1 MKKLIFFSSL
11 ILLVSCGTSIS
22 TKLANKNYQKLNDE
36 NQIIVLEKTDI
47 LPDHSEFIG
56 DVKIGDSGFTTDCGY
71 NKVITD
77 VTTAA
82 RNAGGN
88 IVQITEIKEPSFFG
102 STCYRVKAKV
112 YRNLNPESLAIII
125 NSKNLK
131 NKSRLSDDS
140 DYALIYFYRP
150 SLGVGSLLG
159 YQIKNTNDSIIGRV
173 RNGEKFVYKTKKFG
187 NQNFYGTLET
197 KEGVTINV
205 EKGKEYFVRCGVTMG
220 VAIGRPEINIVENN
234 IGIKEYDKMN

>member
-1 MKKLIFFSSL
+1 MKKLLLFSLL
-11 ILLVSCGTSIS
+11 ILFAACGTSVS

-36 NQIIVLEKTDI
+36 NQIIVLEKTDV
-47 LPDHSEFIG
+47 LPGNSEFIG

-71 NKVITD
+71 NKVISD

-88 IVQITEIKEPSFFG
+88 IIQITEIKEPSFFG
-102 STCYRVKAKV
+102 STCYRVKAKI
-112 YRNLNPESLAIII
+112 YRNLNSESLSIII
-125 NSKNLK
+125 SNKNIK
-131 NKSRLSDDS
+131 NKSRLNEDS

-150 SLGVGSLLG
+150 NLAVGSLLG
-159 YQIKNTNDSIIGRV
+159 YHIKNTNDSIVGRL

-197 KEGVTINV
+197 KSEIKINV
-205 EKGKEYFVRCGVTMG
+205 EKGKEYFVRCGVNMG
-220 VAIGRPEINIVENN
+220 VAIGRPEINIVENS
-234 IGIKEYDKMN
+234 IGMKEYDKME